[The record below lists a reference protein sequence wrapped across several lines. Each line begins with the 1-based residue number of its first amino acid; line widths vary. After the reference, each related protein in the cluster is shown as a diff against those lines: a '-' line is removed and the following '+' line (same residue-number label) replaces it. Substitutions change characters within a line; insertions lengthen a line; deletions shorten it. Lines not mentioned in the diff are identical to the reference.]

1 MPVTGIPG
9 LHVGIV
15 PAPGEIMHMHGCPA
29 LPKPVSADSRC
40 RIPCISRAPAAAHRA
55 RKPGRWWILPIAGSP
70 DPLAI

>member
-1 MPVTGIPG
+1 
-9 LHVGIV
+9 
-15 PAPGEIMHMHGCPA
+15 MHMHGCPA

-70 DPLAI
+70 DPLPI